1 MRNGGS
7 ELAAAEPTRVLVVE
21 DDEASRRAVVQC
33 LREDGCIVFEAP
45 DGLAGL
51 DLAGRERIDL
61 IVLDLMLPKL
71 DGEHVLERLRRTSAV
86 AVIVV
91 SAKREEDDRVT
102 ALELGA
108 DDYLTKPFTVRELR
122 ARMRAV
128 LRRVEGEVTSA
139 ILVGD
144 VMIDLDAKTASRG
157 GTRIALTP
165 MEFDL
170 LVLLAR
176 HRGKLVSREQ
186 IELAIHAGAEPQVS
200 NVVDVLVL
208 RLRKKLGQELITT
221 RRGHGF
227 IIDA

>member
-71 DGEHVLERLRRTSAV
+71 DGEHVLEKLRRTSAV

-91 SAKREEDDRVT
+91 SAKREEDDRIA

-122 ARMRAV
+122 ARMRAGSRPAFCPQQRLPPRARHLQMPQS
-128 LRRVEGEVTSA
+128 LRRRPPRPRR
-139 ILVGD
+139 LYR
-144 VMIDLDAKTASRG
+144 LPQRRLPKRRRSR
-157 GTRIALTP
+157 RQRRP
-165 MEFDL
+165 
-170 LVLLAR
+170 
-176 HRGKLVSREQ
+176 
-186 IELAIHAGAEPQVS
+186 EPQTS
-200 NVVDVLVL
+200 SSSP
-208 RLRKKLGQELITT
+208 R
-221 RRGHGF
+221 
-227 IIDA
+227 